1 MEPPLKAL
9 STEVLCRDSAETS
22 SIQVIPPCPTAITP
36 IGSNPSRSATIFIE
50 DEQRAALRVIKE
62 RDGIP
67 ESEQIR
73 RAIDLWVESKG
84 VARAARKRSAP
95 SVRSEPATPQSAEAA
110 MTPSGNG
117 RTVHAAVYARV
128 STFDQDPE
136 NQLAELRRYV
146 EARGDHGRASLP
158 AAPRWKRSH
167 ATPSTFRTQHSS
179 DGRKTAS
186 ASGPI
191 ECVCRT

>member
-1 MEPPLKAL
+1 MA
-9 STEVLCRDSAETS
+9 
-22 SIQVIPPCPTAITP
+22 
-36 IGSNPSRSATIFIE
+36 F
-50 DEQRAALRVIKE
+50 
-62 RDGIP
+62 
-67 ESEQIR
+67 R
-73 RAIDLWVESKG
+73 RAN
-84 VARAARKRSAP
+84 RSG
-95 SVRSEPATPQSAEAA
+95 VRSICGWNRRASQERRASGRLLQCDLNRRHRKGAEAA